1 MKEGL
6 AFATRKGFHNVQVEG
21 DSKLV
26 IHAVLGHWDV
36 PWNLLTV
43 VKEIR
48 ELAKKFF
55 VIKWNHIF
63 REVNFVADAFAM
75 NGSRI
80 LSNHI
85 WEYVTPQF
93 TSSALN
99 FDCIDTGI

>member
-6 AFATRKGFHNVQVEG
+6 AFAARKGFHNVQVEG

-55 VIKWNHIF
+55 AIKWNHIF
-63 REVNFVADAFAM
+63 REVNFVEDAFAKH
-75 NGSRI
+75 GSRI

-85 WEYVTPQF
+85 WESVTPQF
-93 TSSALN
+93 TSYALN